1 MNHHEPRTGHHDGNT
16 APEELAIE
24 AGLQV
29 GGTWRNSGT
38 KAVYLSFVPR
48 EQAVLRVESIKGI
61 QKAGHLVNFAE
72 ASFKFT

>member
-1 MNHHEPRTGHHDGNT
+1 MAIQPVAPPR
-16 APEELAIE
+16 PEELAIE